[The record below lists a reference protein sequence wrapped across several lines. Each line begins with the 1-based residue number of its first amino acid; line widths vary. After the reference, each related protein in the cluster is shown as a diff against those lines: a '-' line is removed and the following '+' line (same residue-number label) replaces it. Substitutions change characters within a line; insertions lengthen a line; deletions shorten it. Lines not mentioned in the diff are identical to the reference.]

1 MSKTGQWAYE
11 ESLKEEERMGEIA
24 RLDSKLEK
32 ILKQLSHIKDMFTT
46 DDIVVHAYCL
56 SAFQLLCNAKNKT
69 TEQLDKFEQKVF
81 EESYEPSDIP
91 NETGYEDKR
100 TESDKPF
107 G

>member
-32 ILKQLSHIKDMFTT
+32 ILKQLSQIKDMFTT

-56 SAFQLLCNAKNKT
+56 SAFKLLSNAKIKT
-69 TEQLDKFEQKVF
+69 SEQLDKYEQEVF

-91 NETGYEDKR
+91 DETGINDK
-100 TESDKPF
+100 SF

>member
-32 ILKQLSHIKDMFTT
+32 ILKQLSQIKDMFTT

-56 SAFQLLCNAKNKT
+56 SAFQLFVMQKIK
-69 TEQLDKFEQKVF
+69 QLN
-81 EESYEPSDIP
+81 S
-91 NETGYEDKR
+91 
-100 TESDKPF
+100 
-107 G
+107 